1 MCNGCRHGFTCCA
14 YDGDHCGCE
23 MELTMACSR
32 IYCDAC
38 DVWSLDRH
46 DHEQEEEAEVLDY

>member
-23 MELTMACSR
+23 MELTLACSG

-38 DVWSLDRH
+38 DAYDWDRH
-46 DHEQEEEAEVLDY
+46 DHEAEYEATE